1 MNDVFG
7 VDATELKNK
16 KLWLFDMDGTIY
28 EEERVFDGTLDLLQ
42 TIVDNGGRYVFIT
55 NNSSKSVIDYVK
67 KVKSLG
73 IEADEDNFFTSAQAT
88 ILYLKQHFPGAKVYC
103 QGTKSLVKELEDA
116 GIDVTEQVESIDV
129 VLVGFDME
137 LTTEKLRKTCEILS
151 TQEVVYLAT
160 NPDWV
165 CPVSFGFIPD
175 CGSICGMIKNAT
187 TKWPIYIGKPEPTMV
202 NIVMEKYGVSAEETV
217 VVGDRL
223 YTDIATGLNAGVTA
237 VCVLTGEATV
247 EEIEKGEIRPTLT
260 LDSVKEILK
269 AIREERI
276 PKEIRLSN
284 IFFWK
289 KITSDIIRCEEILE
303 ERNVHMASA
312 LVKNLYEDYE
322 CLSSESDSPLALLAD
337 IKCQLMTALQDYCI
351 ETE

>member
-7 VDATELKNK
+7 KDATELIEK

-28 EEERVFDGTLDLLQ
+28 EEETVFDGTLELLK
-42 TIVDNGGRYVFIT
+42 TIVDRGGRYVFIT
-55 NNSSKSVIDYVK
+55 NNSSKSVVDYVK
-67 KVKSLG
+67 KVNCLG
-73 IEADEDNFFTSAQAT
+73 IIADVDNFFTSAQAT
-88 ILYLKQHFPGAKVYC
+88 ILYLKQNYPSAKVYC

-116 GIDVTEQVESIDV
+116 KIDVTEQVEPVDV

-137 LTTEKLRKTCEILS
+137 LTTGKLRNTCEILS
-151 TQEVVYLAT
+151 TQNVAYIAT

-187 TKWPIYIGKPEPTMV
+187 SKWPTFIGKPEPTMV
-202 NIVMEKYGVSAEETV
+202 NIVMEKFGVKAVETV

-247 EEIEKGEIRPTLT
+247 DEIQKGDIKPTLT
-260 LDSVKEILK
+260 FDSIKDIFNTVQSQEECPIRISLSQK
-269 AIREERI
+269 AIRE
-276 PKEIRLSN
+276 RL
-284 IFFWK
+284 
-289 KITSDIIRCEEILE
+289 TSDIIRCEEILE
-303 ERNVHMASA
+303 T
-312 LVKNLYEDYE
+312 KNEQVAKQYIKTLREDYDL
-322 CLSSESDSPLALLAD
+322 CFQIRSTAIDSLSE
-337 IKCQLMTALQDYCI
+337 IKRQLMRALHN
-351 ETE
+351 